1 VTRFILRRLVII
13 LAALL
18 LINFLGY
25 AYANIAGP
33 IRAARIPYL
42 GWTPQSEPLVPAY
55 ATYLKGFLQ
64 FDFGQMPGSGE
75 TIAAVV
81 SRASLASLGL
91 LALALA
97 LSTLIGLALGLH
109 TVRPETRTTS
119 RWLTLLSTAGLA
131 MPSFYIGS
139 VLTVGTL
146 ALAAQLNPGSK
157 PPLPTRG
164 FGWDLHL
171 VLPTLALTVR
181 PAIQIAQVTSGLLVD
196 ELGKRYIVT
205 ARSIGNLWRVIR
217 QQHALRNIL
226 ASLILTVVGSFRLL
240 MGELILIE
248 WLFNWPGLGRLL
260 ASTMIPGQLSVSAGS
275 LLFLTPPVVAAVLT
289 IFAALFLVTDLIAA
303 ILVRVVD
310 PRLRAPEGGT
320 GSADVTSAVSGSTRR
335 NWHLILGCL
344 VVLLVIVIAIAGPFL
359 APKDP
364 LEEHTIIQIG
374 DDWEVPPF
382 PAFKVPGYPLGS
394 DRFGRDLL
402 SRLLWAVRP
411 TMTLV
416 SIVALVRLALGTLI
430 GVIAGWSTGRLERA
444 LDAGISGAL
453 ALPVLMV
460 SLITIAAVGIEIGLP
475 AFIFGLLVNG
485 WAETARVIREQTRLV
500 KGQQYIEA
508 ARAVGASGLRILLR
522 HILPQVMPMVWMLLA
537 LEISAALMITA
548 GLGFLGYYIGGDVWV
563 EVSDFVARRLAGPPE
578 LGQMLAASSSI
589 LEILARPWTMLTVG
603 TLIFAAV
610 LGFNLLGEGLRR
622 QLRLEQMGKR
632 KVLSRITS
640 RLVTW
645 IEEQVAIPAAGWV
658 RRHAIPSTV
667 AGLLIVVIAGGLAW
681 WRVQAARQPEGPA
694 IALDVPGGH
703 LWAAGRHDP
712 WGTLSSEATGPTNS
726 EAHRILE
733 DPAGFSGG
741 PAIAADG
748 TVYIAS
754 RGETLYALAP
764 DGHIAWRATLP
775 AGAVGPPALS
785 TRGDI
790 HVVDVEGGLSAFTP
804 RGELRWRFRPRGE
817 CVPIS
822 GPIVAPDETIYYPAK
837 CTTPLATMIYAIS
850 PNGVPV
856 WEVRAPAAF
865 TTSYPRLNPTGEL
878 LFWENL
884 VIATENGAFQE
895 LETPVAIE
903 LYLPGAD
910 GRTYLISG
918 HTVIEWQPTESG
930 LEILRSIAWDYRR
943 MGTLV
948 TPKEGGVTREQ
959 VIWLFYNYST
969 QVAWLDAGGRVL
981 GTFRYPF
988 RVGNVVAVDQKAT
1001 IYVCGRQHTSRC
1013 LAANYE
1019 SEDPVWEISID
1030 GSVIGGALAPERL
1043 YLAIEGAEEG
1053 FLLAIGDG
1061 MPAMQTAEETLS
1073 AETPTPPPSRTPTL
1087 SPTTTLPSP
1096 ASATPTPT
1104 ATSPPTPTPT
1114 PTSPPAQQTIHVV
1127 QRGETLFRIAHH
1139 YGTTVEAISKANAIA
1154 NPFRIYVGQRLVIP
1168 TQATQ
1173 PPPLPS
1179 SETTYVVQP
1188 GDNLFRIALRHN
1200 VSYLALAR
1208 YNGIT
1213 NPSRIYVGQV
1223 LRIPPR

>member
-1 VTRFILRRLVII
+1 VTRFILRRLAII

-25 AYANIAGP
+25 AYANVAGP

-42 GWTPQSEPLVPAY
+42 GWTPQSESLIPAY

-64 FDFGQMPGSGE
+64 FDFGEMPGSKE
-75 TIAAVV
+75 SIATVI
-81 SRASLASLGL
+81 SRVSLASLGL

-97 LSTLIGLALGLH
+97 LSTLIGLALGVY

-139 VLTVGTL
+139 VLTVSTL

-181 PAIQIAQVTSGLLVD
+181 PAIQIAQMTSGLLVD
-196 ELGKRYIVT
+196 ELGKRYVVT

-217 QQHALRNIL
+217 QRHALRNIL
-226 ASLILTVVGSFRLL
+226 APLILTVVGSSRLL
-240 MGELILIE
+240 MGELILVE

-260 ASTMIPGQLSVSAGS
+260 ASTMIPGQLSASAGS
-275 LLFLTPPVVAAVLT
+275 LIFLNPPVVAAVLT
-289 IFAALFLVTDLIAA
+289 IFAALFLVTDLIAS

-310 PRLRAPEGGT
+310 PRLRTPEEGT
-320 GSADVTSAVSGSTRR
+320 GSTGVTSAVSGSTRR
-335 NWHLILGCL
+335 NWHLLIGCL
-344 VVLLVIVIAIAGPFL
+344 VVLLVAAIAIVGPFL

-382 PAFKVPGYPLGS
+382 PAFTVPGYPLGS

-411 TMTLV
+411 TMILV
-416 SIVALVRLALGTLI
+416 SIVALVRLVLGTLI
-430 GVIAGWSTGRLERA
+430 GVIAGWSTGRVERA

-475 AFIFGLLVNG
+475 AFIIGLLVNG
-485 WAETARVIREQTRLV
+485 WAETARIVREQTRLV

-508 ARAVGASGLRILLR
+508 ARAVGASGLRILIR
-522 HILPQVMPMVWMLLA
+522 HVLPQVMPMVWMLLA
-537 LEISAALMITA
+537 FEISAALMTTA

-632 KVLSRITS
+632 KALSRVTS
-640 RLVTW
+640 SVVTW
-645 IEEQVAIPAAGWV
+645 IEEQVAMPAVGWV
-658 RRHAIPSTV
+658 RRHTVPATV
-667 AGLLIVVIAGGLAW
+667 AGLLIVVTAVGLAW

-694 IALDVPGGH
+694 VVLDIPGGH

-712 WGTLSSEATGPTNS
+712 WGTLSSEVVGPTNS
-726 EAHRILE
+726 ETHRILE

-754 RGETLYALAP
+754 RGETLYALDP
-764 DGHIAWRATLP
+764 DGRIAWQAALP

-785 TRGDI
+785 AKGDI
-790 HVVDVEGGLSAFTP
+790 HVADVEGGLSAFTP
-804 RGELRWRFRPRGE
+804 EGQLRWRFRPQGE

-822 GPIVAPDETIYYPAK
+822 GPIVAPDGTIYYPAK
-837 CTTPLATMIYAIS
+837 CTTPLATMIYAVS

-865 TTSYPRLNPTGEL
+865 TSSYPRLSPTGEL

-895 LETPVAIE
+895 LESPVEVE
-903 LYLPGAD
+903 LYLPGGD

-918 HTVIEWQPTESG
+918 HTIIEWQPTESG
-930 LEILRSIAWDYRR
+930 LEILRDVAWDYRR
-943 MGTLV
+943 MATLV

-959 VIWLFYNYST
+959 VIWLMYTYPT
-969 QVAWLDAGGRVL
+969 QFAWLDAGGRVL
-981 GTFRYPF
+981 GTFRCPF
-988 RVGNVVAVDQKAT
+988 RVGDVVAVDQEAT
-1001 IYVCGRQHTSRC
+1001 IYVCGWHHALQC
-1013 LAANYE
+1013 LAVNYE
-1019 SEDPVWEISID
+1019 SEDAVWEISID
-1030 GSVIGGALAPERL
+1030 GDMIGGALAPGRL
-1043 YLAIEGAEEG
+1043 YLAVEGAEEEG
-1053 FLLAIGDG
+1053 FLLAIGNG
-1061 MPAMQTAEETLS
+1061 LQAAPATEETPP
-1073 AETPTPPPSRTPTL
+1073 AETPTPPPSPTPTP
-1087 SPTTTLPSP
+1087 SPTTTLP
-1096 ASATPTPT
+1096 TPTPAPT
-1104 ATSPPTPTPT
+1104 TTPPPTPTPT
-1114 PTSPPAQQTIHVV
+1114 STVPPAQQVTHVV
-1127 QRGETLFRIAHH
+1127 QRGETLFRIAQR

-1154 NPFRIYVGQRLVIP
+1154 NPSRIYVGQRLVIP
-1168 TQATQ
+1168 TPGTQ